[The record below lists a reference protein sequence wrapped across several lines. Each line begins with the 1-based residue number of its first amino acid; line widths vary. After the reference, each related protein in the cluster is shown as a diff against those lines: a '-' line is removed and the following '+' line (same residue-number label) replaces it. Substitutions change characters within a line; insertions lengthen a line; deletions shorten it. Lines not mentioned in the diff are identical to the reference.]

1 MKSFR
6 TKYRYNPETL
16 SYEKVRMSWGERI
29 LRGLI
34 FVAPTITL
42 GVLLAFF
49 IANRID
55 SPKEVRLRKEN
66 AFYKKQFDEMNQTLE
81 LMTRV
86 LDEME
91 KRDRSVYRVAFNA
104 DVFPEELRQMGVGGA
119 DKYRE
124 LEGFPYSEL
133 MKKTK
138 EKMDGLERRMY
149 AQSLSLQE
157 LTQIA
162 RDKENRLASIP
173 AIQPVRLKDLA
184 HIGSGYGWRID
195 PIYKTSRMHWGIDF
209 NAPIGTEVYAT
220 GDGKVIE
227 VETNSWG
234 YGKCIVIEHGYGFR
248 TLYAHLSAFKVK
260 KGDKVKRGDLI
271 GLVGSTGKSTGPHL
285 HYEVEKNG
293 QKVNPIAYFFSD
305 LTPEE
310 YEQIIQI
317 SNNALSSFD

>member
-1 MKSFR
+1 MRNLK
-6 TKYRYNPETL
+6 TKYRYNPDTL

-29 LRGLI
+29 LRALI

-42 GVLLAFF
+42 GVLLAFV

-55 SPKEVRLRKEN
+55 SPKEVRLRREN
-66 AFYKKQFDEMNQTLE
+66 EFYKKQFDEMNQTLE

-119 DKYRE
+119 EKYRD

-133 MKKTK
+133 MKRTKTK
-138 EKMDGLERRMY
+138 MEQVERRMY

-162 RDKENRLASIP
+162 RDKEERLASIP
-173 AIQPVRLKDLA
+173 AIQPVRNKDMTSIA
-184 HIGSGYGWRID
+184 SGFGWRID
-195 PIYKTSRMHWGIDF
+195 PIYKTSRMHWGMDF
-209 NAPIGTEVYAT
+209 TAPVGTEVYAT
-220 GDGKVIE
+220 GNGKVVE
-227 VETNSWG
+227 VEVSSWG
-234 YGKCIVIEHGYGFR
+234 YGKSIIIDHGYGYR
-248 TLYAHLSAFKVK
+248 TLYAHLSSFKVK
-260 KGDKVKRGDLI
+260 KGDRVKRGDLI
-271 GLVGSTGKSTGPHL
+271 GLVGNTGKSTGPHL
-285 HYEVEKNG
+285 HYEVERNG
-293 QKVNPIAYFFSD
+293 QKVNPVAYYYSD

-310 YEQIIQI
+310 YEQMIQM
-317 SNNALSSFD
+317 SNNALSAFD